1 MGNISVRLPEEVEAV
16 LEHEANLSHRTRS
29 ELVRE
34 AITEYVARRERQRF
48 LDEVATAASALA
60 LDSDACGEALA
71 IAEGPLD
78 DGLERDEDGRGDDLD
93 GSAER
98 WWR

>member
-16 LEHEANLSHRTRS
+16 LEHEAHLSHRTRS

-48 LDEVATAASALA
+48 LEEIVAAARTLA
-60 LDSDACGEALA
+60 ADAHARGEALG
-71 IAEGPLD
+71 IAESAVG
-78 DGLERDEDGRGDDLD
+78 DGLDRDEDPRGDQTS

>member
-1 MGNISVRLPEEVEAV
+1 MGNISVRLPEEIEAV
-16 LEHEANLSHRTRS
+16 LEHEAHLSHRSRS

-48 LDEVATAASALA
+48 QEQMASAARALAADGDSREEA
-60 LDSDACGEALA
+60 LD
-71 IAEGPLD
+71 IAEGALD
-78 DGLERDEDGRGDDLD
+78 DGLDRDAERHGNDPVAPG
-93 GSAER
+93 ER

>member
-48 LDEVATAASALA
+48 LEEIAAAARRLA
-60 LDSDACGEALA
+60 ADAQARGEALG

-78 DGLERDEDGRGDDLD
+78 DGLDRDEDPSGDHAP

>member
-16 LEHEANLSHRTRS
+16 LEHEANLSHRSRS

-48 LDEVATAASALA
+48 QEQMVSAARALA
-60 LDSDACGEALA
+60 ADAEARGEALG

-78 DGLERDEDGRGDDLD
+78 DGLERDADGCGDDPG

>member
-1 MGNISVRLPEEVEAV
+1 MGNISVRLPESVEAV
-16 LEHEANLSHRTRS
+16 LEHEARLSHRNRS

-48 LDEVATAASALA
+48 HQQMVSAARALA
-60 LDSDACGEALA
+60 ADADSRGEAFG
-71 IAEGPLD
+71 IAEGALD
-78 DGLERDEDGRGDDLD
+78 DGLDGDAD
-93 GSAER
+93 GHGNDPVAPGER